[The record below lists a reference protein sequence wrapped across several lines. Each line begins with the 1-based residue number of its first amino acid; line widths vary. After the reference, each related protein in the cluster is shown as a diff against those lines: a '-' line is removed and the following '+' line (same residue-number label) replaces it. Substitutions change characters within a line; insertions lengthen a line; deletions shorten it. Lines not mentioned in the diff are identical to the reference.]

1 MAAVSP
7 LSSESTPES
16 LLAPDDKRLRGVTG
30 RVVLLSL
37 FLAAMFGYVVPT
49 VDFRFTNTFL
59 GAAHL
64 PAGAV
69 AVLLAMLLIINPLLK
84 FASKRYGLSRN
95 EMLTVYIT
103 CLFSVLVP
111 GRGGETF
118 FIPNVIGSF
127 YFATKENKWLDFLMP
142 YVKPWVTPVIDS
154 SGTLQKSVVD
164 GWYESIPAGQQ
175 IPWAAWLVP
184 LAAWTA
190 IIFALYTMLGCFG
203 VMVRAQWAER
213 EALSFPLLKLP
224 LQMTED
230 VDKPGSSIS
239 DFFRSRTMWI
249 GFGIAVFIQMMRGL
263 HLYFPD
269 VPDFP
274 LSLGTGNLFTEAPWN
289 QIGNVSIQVWPVVV
303 GITYLLTSEISLSL
317 WVFFLFH
324 KFQLI
329 IAYYLGY
336 MPSSLPDPVW
346 TRGFAKGFIAYQQ
359 FGAIFAYSLAVVWL
373 GREHGKHIFRRAI
386 GRDKARDSE
395 ASEALS
401 YPVAFWGFLLSWSFV
416 VAWTV
421 AAGVRID
428 IAVMLWVT
436 YLIVAIGL
444 TRLVVEAGLLM
455 VHTGWMPLGPI
466 SGLLPG
472 GTIPPSSI
480 VPSFMIGGALMT
492 ELRGFLLPSFVQSFK
507 LAHDQKIA
515 ARPLMALIAACIAVS
530 FGVAIYTIVTMGYD
544 YGGLTLQA
552 WWARGPGAQ
561 APAQNAASLLKGTQ
575 DDLLLNWGW
584 TAVGVVTTLLLI
596 TARARFSWFPLHPLG
611 YIIFTPFAIVTLS
624 FSIFLG
630 WLAKTLIMKFGGT
643 TAYRAALPGFLGLA
657 LGDITMM
664 VFWVAIDGWQGRVG
678 HYLTPN

>member
-1 MAAVSP
+1 MAVASK
-7 LSSESTPES
+7 LSSEFAPES
-16 LLAPDDKRLRGVTG
+16 SLAPDDKRLRGVTG
-30 RVVLLSL
+30 RVVALSL
-37 FLAAMFGYVVPT
+37 LLAAMFGYVVPT
-49 VDFRFTNTFL
+49 VDYRFTNTFL

-84 FASKRYGLSRN
+84 LASRRYGLSRN

-111 GRGGETF
+111 GRGGENF

-127 YFATKENKWLDFLMP
+127 YYATKENKWLDFLMP
-142 YVKPWVTPVIDS
+142 YVKPWVTPAIGADGTFQKGVI
-154 SGTLQKSVVD
+154 D

-184 LAAWTA
+184 LGAWTA
-190 IIFALYTMLGCFG
+190 IIFALYTMLGCLG

-213 EALSFPLLKLP
+213 EALAFPLLQLP
-224 LQMTED
+224 LRMTED
-230 VDKPGSSIS
+230 VDKPSGGIGA
-239 DFFRSRTMWI
+239 FFRSPTMWI
-249 GFGIAVFIQMMRGL
+249 GFGVAVFIQLLNGL

-269 VPDFP
+269 VPELP

-289 QIGNVSIQVWPVVV
+289 QIGQLQLRVWPVVV

-324 KFQLI
+324 KFQLV

-346 TRGFAKGFIAYQQ
+346 TRGFSKNFIAYQQ
-359 FGAIFAYSLAVVWL
+359 VGAIFAYSLAVIWL
-373 GREHGKHIFRRAI
+373 GREHGMHIFRRAI
-386 GRDKARDSE
+386 GRAKARPSE
-395 ASEALS
+395 SSEALS
-401 YPVAFWGFLLSWSFV
+401 YPVAFWGFLLSWTFII
-416 VAWTV
+416 AWTV
-421 AAGVRID
+421 AAGVRLD

-436 YLIVAIGL
+436 YLVIAVGL

-466 SGLLPG
+466 AGLLPQG
-472 GTIPPSSI
+472 WIPPSSV
-480 VPSFMIGGALMT
+480 VPAWLVGGALMT

-507 LAHDQKIA
+507 LAHDRKIA
-515 ARPLMALIAACIAVS
+515 ARPLMALISACILVS
-530 FGVAIYTIVTMGYD
+530 FGVAIYTIVSMGYQ
-544 YGGLTLQA
+544 YGGLTLQE
-552 WWARGPGAQ
+552 WWARGNGAQ
-561 APAQNAASLLKGTQ
+561 APAKNAASLLKGAQ
-575 DDLLLNWGW
+575 EDLLLNWGW
-584 TAVGVVTTLLLI
+584 TAVGAFTTLLLI

-611 YIIFTPFAIVTLS
+611 YIIFTPFAIVTLG

-630 WLAKTLIMKFGGT
+630 WLAKTLILKFGGT
-643 TAYRAALPGFLGLA
+643 GAYRAALPGFLGLA

-664 VFWVAIDGWQGRVG
+664 IFWVSMDGWQGRMG

>member
-1 MAAVSP
+1 MAVASKF
-7 LSSESTPES
+7 SPES
-16 LLAPDDKRLRGVTG
+16 APALSLVPDDKRLRGVTG
-30 RVVLLSL
+30 RVVVLSL
-37 FLAAMFGYVVPT
+37 LLAAMFGYVVPT
-49 VDFRFTNTFL
+49 VDYRFTNTFL

-69 AVLLAMLLIINPLLK
+69 AVLLAILLVVNPLLK
-84 FASKRYGLSRN
+84 LASRRYGLSRN

-111 GRGGETF
+111 GRGGENF

-127 YFATKENKWLDFLMP
+127 YYATKENKWLDFLMP
-142 YVKPWVTPVIDS
+142 YIKPWVTPAIGADGTFQKGVI
-154 SGTLQKSVVD
+154 D

-184 LAAWTA
+184 LGAWTA
-190 IIFALYTMLGCFG
+190 IIFALYAMLGCLG
-203 VMVRAQWAER
+203 VMVRAQWAQR
-213 EALSFPLLKLP
+213 EALAFPLLKLP

-230 VDKPGSSIS
+230 VDKPGGGIGE
-239 DFFRSRTMWI
+239 FFRSPTMWI
-249 GFGIAVFIQMMRGL
+249 GFGIAVFIQIFNGL

-269 VPDFP
+269 VPAVP
-274 LSLGTGNLFTEAPWN
+274 LELSTGNLFTEAPWN
-289 QIGNVSIQVWPVVV
+289 QIGALQLRVWPVVV

-324 KFQLI
+324 KFQLV

-346 TRGFAKGFIAYQQ
+346 TRGFSKNFIAYQQ

-373 GREHGKHIFRRAI
+373 GREHGMHIFRRAI
-386 GRDKARDSE
+386 GRAKARPSE

-401 YPVAFWGFLLSWSFV
+401 YLVAFWGFLLSWSFV
-416 VAWTV
+416 IAWTA
-421 AAGVRID
+421 AAGIRLD

-436 YLIVAIGL
+436 YLVIAIGL

-455 VHTGWMPLGPI
+455 VHTGWMPLGPL

-472 GTIPPSSI
+472 GAIPPSSV
-480 VPSFMIGGALMT
+480 VPAWMIGGALMT
-492 ELRGFLLPSFVQSFK
+492 ELRGFLRPSFVQSFK

-515 ARPLMALIAACIAVS
+515 ARPLMALITACIVIS
-530 FGVAIYTIVTMGYD
+530 FGVAIYTIVHMGYE
-544 YGGLTLQA
+544 YGGLTLQE
-552 WWARGPGAQ
+552 WWARGNGAQ
-561 APAQNAASLLKGTQ
+561 APAKNAAALLKGTQ
-575 DDLLLNWGW
+575 EDLVLNWGW
-584 TAVGVVTTLLLI
+584 TAVGVITTLLLI

-611 YIIFTPFAIVTLS
+611 YIIFTPFAIFTLS

-630 WLAKTLIMKFGGT
+630 WLAKTLILKFGGT
-643 TAYRAALPGFLGLA
+643 ATYRAALPGFLGLA

-664 VFWVAIDGWQGRVG
+664 IFWVAMDGWQGRMG